1 MFRVSSIS
9 DNQRKE
15 KDLAG
20 QRISKRLETAQ
31 MIIAVSRLAALY
43 RVNPMTTNRSKNASN
58 D

>member
-1 MFRVSSIS
+1 MFRVSSIA
-9 DNQRKE
+9 DNQYKE

-20 QRISKRLETAQ
+20 LRISKQLETAQ

-43 RVNPMTTNRSKNASN
+43 RVNPMTTNRSRNTSN